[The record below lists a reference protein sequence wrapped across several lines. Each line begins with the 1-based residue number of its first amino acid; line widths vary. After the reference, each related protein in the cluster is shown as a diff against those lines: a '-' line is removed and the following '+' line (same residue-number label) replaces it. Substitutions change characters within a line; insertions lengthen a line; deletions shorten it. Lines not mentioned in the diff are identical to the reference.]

1 MTEIKSNKI
10 IKKNLHVEMAIA
22 MQIRETQQIFI
33 IPLPHPPC
41 CVLCAFPFSPTTTTP
56 TTREILF
63 CISALSRSL
72 GGREISMIC
81 MQIRLVTRIIKCFT
95 HIYTVNLR
103 IWLCHIGIKWTF
115 KFKQRQLCLQIADI
129 MLCVCRDSRF

>member
-1 MTEIKSNKI
+1 
-10 IKKNLHVEMAIA
+10 MAIA

-63 CISALSRSL
+63 CISALSLARGKRNFHDLHANTARYAYNKVLYTHLHSQFTD
-72 GGREISMIC
+72 MI
-81 MQIRLVTRIIKCFT
+81 VS
-95 HIYTVNLR
+95 Y
-103 IWLCHIGIKWTF
+103 W
-115 KFKQRQLCLQIADI
+115 D
-129 MLCVCRDSRF
+129 